1 MTAFN
6 NDIIYKP
13 ELLAPAGGK
22 ESFFGV
28 LRAGADAVY
37 LAGEHYGARA
47 YAENFSNEEL
57 ENCIKYA
64 HLYGKKVYI
73 TINTLIK
80 NSETEDLISFVKP
93 FYESGVDGVIV
104 QDIGIISIIKK
115 NFPYLEI
122 HASTQMSI
130 TTTYGA
136 EFLKGMGVTRIVPA
150 RELSLAEIKRMKAE
164 TGLELECFIHGA
176 MCYSYSGQCLF
187 SSCIG
192 LRSGNRGKCAQPCRL
207 PYRVGGKEIYP
218 LSMKDMCTLNILDKL
233 IDAGIDS
240 FKIEGRMKKPE
251 YAAGVTAI
259 YRKYIDRY
267 FVNKSLD
274 IDPEDIRTLEDLY
287 IRSEISEGYYDKYNG
302 KSMITVTSPS
312 YKGADDAVLEKIRA
326 DYLSSSPNKGLKPF
340 IIDFE
345 ASFVEGKPASVTA
358 KCGDFKATVTGDVVE
373 AAKSSPISTD
383 DIVKSLKK
391 LGNTVFEAEKS
402 SFRNITVSGQAYY
415 PLKGI
420 NELRRKA
427 LSELEYQIAAVKKD
441 IPENISDYIDSSK
454 INNVKISHN
463 VINKSE
469 KLNVL
474 IASTGQIKALS
485 GFKDVIGRIYVPEE
499 LILREGESVID
510 KAGLA
515 ADTPVF
521 CALPYMRR
529 YKDITL
535 FEKMKE
541 LAQKGII
548 RGFLVRNLEDLTM
561 VLAFKEKN
569 PDIILVCDHTL
580 YIWNDHAIKHLGIYA
595 DGLTLPLELAVREQ
609 RTEAANAP
617 EKAFEKMVYGR
628 FPLMQSANC
637 VLKTC
642 FECRKKDG
650 SNRGFV
656 YIKDRTG
663 RMLPVY
669 PDCEHCNNTIY
680 NAVVYSAYD
689 LDKSGLPDNVTFR
702 IDLTDEDHDN
712 TVKVMEY
719 YTGMMAGEK
728 SGKPEWEYTTGFD
741 KKSTE

>member
-57 ENCIKYA
+57 ENCIRYA

-80 NSETEDLISFVKP
+80 NSETDDLISFVKP

-136 EFLKGMGVTRIVPA
+136 EFLKGMGVTRVVPA

-207 PYRVGGKEIYP
+207 PYKVDGKEIYP

-287 IRSEISEGYYDKYNG
+287 IRSEISDGYYDKYNG
-302 KSMITVTSPS
+302 KSMITITSPS
-312 YKGADDAVLEKIRA
+312 YKGAEDYLLNRIRS
-326 DYLSSSPNKGLKPF
+326 DYLSSSPQKGLKPF
-340 IIDFE
+340 MVDFE
-345 ASFVEGKPASVTA
+345 ASFVEGKNAAVTA
-358 KCGDFKATVTGDVVE
+358 KCGDFKATVMGDVVE
-373 AAKSSPISTD
+373 TAKNSPISRD
-383 DIVKSLKK
+383 DVIKSLKK
-391 LGNTVFEAEKS
+391 LGNTVFEAEES
-402 SFRNITVSGQAYY
+402 SFENVTVSERAYY

-420 NELRRKA
+420 NELRRRV
-427 LSELEYQIAAVKKD
+427 LSELENQIAAVKKD
-441 IPENISDYIDSSK
+441 IPENISDYIESSK

-469 KLNVL
+469 KFNVL
-474 IASTGQIKALS
+474 VASADQIRALS
-485 GFKDVIGRIYVPEE
+485 PFSDFIGRIYVPED
-499 LILREGESVID
+499 LILREGESFIKNVR
-510 KAGLA
+510 LS

-529 YKDITL
+529 YKDIALT
-535 FEKMKE
+535 EKMKE
-541 LAQKGII
+541 LASKGAVS
-548 RGFLVRNLEDLTM
+548 GFLVRNLEDLTM
-561 VLAFKEKN
+561 MLAFKEKN

-595 DGLTLPLELAVREQ
+595 DSLTLPIELSMKEH
-609 RTEAANAP
+609 RTEALNAP
-617 EKAFEKMVYGR
+617 HTAFEKMIYGR

-637 VLKTC
+637 LLKTC
-642 FECRKKDG
+642 FECRKKDI
-650 SNRGFV
+650 SKRGFI

-689 LDKSGLPDNVTFR
+689 LDKAGLSDNVTFR
-702 IDLTDEDHDN
+702 IDFTDEDYDN
-712 TVKVMEY
+712 TSNVMRY
-719 YTGMMAGEK
+719 YTRMIGGENP
-728 SGKPEWEYTTGFD
+728 GKPTWEYTTGFD